1 MVLAMDPNL
10 KDLLTPL
17 PQIGEKCGYESC
29 PPLKD
34 GWLNVHIVPHSH
46 AEMGLSK
53 TFEDY
58 YSGDSYGGWMKIRA
72 NWKTILDSTI
82 SELWVI
88 KDRRLAS
95 FRTFFASQKGFAR
108 NKKTLRVRRMVYELI
123 RQGRLVFVG
132 GGWGMHDEAST
143 SYQAIIDSYTYS
155 LRKINATFL
164 SCGRPLVGWQAD
176 TFGHSR
182 EYTSLVAQMGF
193 DGLFVNPISFDDELI
208 RMERRALEF
217 VWRGSDDLGAE
228 TDIYTHKL
236 FDGYWSPPGFCFGSR
251 CSDPLLVVSDSLFN
265 NVDERIDQFIT
276 QIRYRQSPHYN
287 TRQVMVVMG
296 QRHGYFDAKIWF
308 NNIDTLIQKFNERT
322 YQNNEKMHAIYSMPA
337 CFLKAVYEE
346 NPILETKQDDFFPY
360 AYKKNT
366 YTTGMYTTRPTFKYL
381 VRESNIFLQIAK
393 QLQVLMNLGNYD
405 KMFENFNWIMGVV
418 QDHNIISGAMRDH
431 VASYYAEKLHSAVQ
445 WSTELLQDA
454 FNKIR
459 RSTYKTDYRLC
470 YLNISSC
477 PNTKLDTFY
486 ITIYNPLAWPVTM
499 PVRLPITN
507 TKYEVFDPSGT
518 QIKAIK
524 IAIPGHVF
532 DIPNRKIPVT
542 NELVFIAENIPPL
555 GLRGYFIQKETKTLA
570 KRSIIK
576 KISKTQQKK
585 YYMRQTAKENKSYI
599 EQSREYDDFDETKP
613 ATRIEF
619 DKVVH
624 ALPSGDEETDLI
636 DVEGESTN
644 KTGDGIQV
652 RLNNNSQKV
661 DESEM
666 TVVNSNES
674 IKIFD
679 ETQVSIIN
687 SQSTSQNSLN
697 NSQNVDESEMTNGDN
712 ETNIKIFDKT
722 QVSHKNNESTRQNI
736 DETEITNVDKKFE
749 IEVTTMENIEVIHP
763 GIMKNTI
770 ENVSST
776 EKTVQDSLALSI
788 VDTLNKPKFKKWVP
802 ADGNEK
808 PDDISSSEL
817 NIDDYYAKE
826 SKDYFIRNQ
835 YIQINLDEY
844 RKITSMNLSNGVNT
858 SLDIQYYY
866 YISDEPTDNTTW
878 KPGAYIFRAVDTKP
892 EPIIDFIETK
902 VYKSDIVEE
911 IHTKY
916 SNYASFA
923 VKLYTNNPIIEIDW
937 VTGPIPIEDNF
948 GKEVFIRYTTD
959 LENEGVFYTDANGR
973 QMVKR
978 IRHLRPMYEPYDLDP
993 IAGNFYPV
1001 TSRIYIED
1009 PKRNLRFSIFN
1020 DRSQG
1025 ASSLLEGSIDLMV
1038 HRRILTDTSASFII
1052 INETEYN
1059 KGLIVRGNHYLYLT
1073 KANYKQNRVYE
1084 KKIAKEI
1091 ELKPQIMFNRITQEL
1106 NKEVWLSYNN
1116 DFTCLNKRLPIGVH
1130 ILTLQEW
1137 NARTIL
1143 LRLENYLEKIDA
1155 VKSGIK
1161 KVYIKDL
1168 FVNIKVLNLIEMNL
1182 AANMFLKDN
1191 VKLNW
1196 RVNGSFVKNFNDF
1209 YGSNGKIEYSNDE
1222 MRVVDDVDL
1231 DSGIILVPQQIRT
1244 FVIGLEA

>member
-88 KDRRLAS
+88 KDRRFTISDSELPY
-95 FRTFFASQKGFAR
+95 FFHWWAR
-108 NKKTLRVRRMVYELI
+108 RDGTVRRMVYELI

-661 DESEM
+661 DE
-666 TVVNSNES
+666 
-674 IKIFD
+674 K
-679 ETQVSIIN
+679 
-687 SQSTSQNSLN
+687 
-697 NSQNVDESEMTNGDN
+697 
-712 ETNIKIFDKT
+712 
-722 QVSHKNNESTRQNI
+722 
-736 DETEITNVDKKFE
+736 
-749 IEVTTMENIEVIHP
+749 
-763 GIMKNTI
+763 
-770 ENVSST
+770 NVSST